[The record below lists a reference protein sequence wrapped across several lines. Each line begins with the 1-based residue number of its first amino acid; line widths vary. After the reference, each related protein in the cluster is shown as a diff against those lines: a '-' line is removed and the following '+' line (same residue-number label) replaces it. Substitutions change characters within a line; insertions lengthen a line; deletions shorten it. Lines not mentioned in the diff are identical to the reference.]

1 MRDGIR
7 LAAAFALWAL
17 CILPVPQ
24 AAAHGEADEEML
36 AEFHEHLDDYRA
48 EIDALRAELA
58 PILDGYAADQAVKPR
73 VEALIEH
80 WEEVAV
86 HAAIER
92 KATVTY
98 PGVWQALIALQ
109 QAVDGGRPPAD
120 VRAAGE
126 RVEAALWQGFGAL
139 KLAASQVGSG
149 MGASAVA
156 TADAADAAESGPETI
171 ARIIADLEQAVAAYE
186 ANELSRAEGLIHET
200 YMTRFEGLEGDL
212 IERDPDLVTALERDF
227 NATLPLL
234 MQQGASMQE
243 VEATLQSMKEQL
255 ETAGTILESVERSR
269 SEVF

>member
-1 MRDGIR
+1 MRHEIKMV
-7 LAAAFALWAL
+7 AVFALCAL
-17 CILPVPQ
+17 YILPVPQ

-48 EIDALRAELA
+48 EIDALRAELP
-58 PILDGYAADQAVKPR
+58 PIVDGYAAGKAVAPQ
-73 VEALIEH
+73 VATLIEH

-109 QAVDGGRPPAD
+109 QAVEDGRAPAD
-120 VRAAGE
+120 VRDAGE

-149 MGASAVA
+149 TSAPAVA
-156 TADAADAAESGPETI
+156 STDAAESGPETVE
-171 ARIIADLEQAVAAYE
+171 RIIADLEQAVAAYE
-186 ANELSRAEGLIHET
+186 ANELRRAESLIHET

-212 IERDPDLVTALERDF
+212 IERDPELVTGLERDF

-234 MQQGASMQE
+234 MQRGASMQE
-243 VEATLQSMKEQL
+243 VEAALQSMKLQL
-255 ETAGTILESVERSR
+255 ETASTILASVEQSR